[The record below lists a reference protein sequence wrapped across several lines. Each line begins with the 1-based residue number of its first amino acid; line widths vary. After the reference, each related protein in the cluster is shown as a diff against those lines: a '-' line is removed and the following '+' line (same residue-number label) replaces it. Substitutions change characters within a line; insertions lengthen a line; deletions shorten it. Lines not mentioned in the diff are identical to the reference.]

1 MKSNFKIDKECYV
14 CLSGANGDLGRQL
27 VTDFYPY
34 DCDFIFVVR
43 FFDQQFA
50 DFLDGFKDLRFKV
63 YECDLADEIAVT
75 NTAKL
80 IVSENKKIDI
90 FINNAAVAHGSLF
103 QMQSQKELHKIFQVN
118 FFSPFILTQ
127 YISRRMKKN
136 LKGSIV
142 NIASSAAIDANEGRL
157 AYVTSKA
164 SIMSASKVLA
174 RELAL
179 YNIRSNCVAPGLT
192 DTLLMKEST
201 KQKFINKTIENL
213 MIKRIAEPKEIA
225 NAILFLA
232 SDLSSYI
239 TGQTIRV
246 DGGMN

>member
-1 MKSNFKIDKECYV
+1 MLLKDKTSIITGSSRGIG
-14 CLSGANGDLGRQL
+14 LSTLE
-27 VTDFYPY
+27 V
-34 DCDFIFVVR
+34 
-43 FFDQQFA
+43 
-50 DFLDGFKDLRFKV
+50 FLDNGSKIICCYRN
-63 YECDLADEIAVT
+63 T
-75 NTAKL
+75 NDIFL
-80 IVSENKKIDI
+80 KKIENLKKQFPNKIFEFNFDFNNEENVKEAALKITKNHNEIDI
-90 FINNAAVAHGSLF
+90 LVNNAGSISTSSFL
-103 QMQSQKELHKIFQVN
+103 MTPIREIEKMHRVN
-118 FFSPFILTQ
+118 FLNQMLFSQI
-127 YISRRMKKN
+127 IIKKM
-136 LKGSIV
+136 LKNKIGSIV
-142 NIASSAAIDANEGRL
+142 NITSSAAIDANEGRL

-174 RELAL
+174 RELAS

-201 KQKFINKTIENL
+201 KQEFIDKTIENL

-225 NAILFLA
+225 NVILFLA

>member
-1 MKSNFKIDKECYV
+1 MLLKDKTSIITGSSRGIG
-14 CLSGANGDLGRQL
+14 LSTLE
-27 VTDFYPY
+27 V
-34 DCDFIFVVR
+34 
-43 FFDQQFA
+43 
-50 DFLDGFKDLRFKV
+50 FLDNGSKV
-63 YECDLADEIAVT
+63 ICCYRNT
-75 NTAKL
+75 NDIFL
-80 IVSENKKIDI
+80 KKIENLKKQFPNKIFEFNFDFSNEENIKEAALKITKNHNEIDI
-90 FINNAAVAHGSLF
+90 LVNNAGSISTSSFL
-103 QMQSQKELHKIFQVN
+103 MTPIREIEKMHRVN
-118 FFSPFILTQ
+118 FLNQMLFSQI
-127 YISRRMKKN
+127 IIKKMIKN
-136 LKGSIV
+136 KIGSIV

-225 NAILFLA
+225 NVILFLA